1 MDILFSFLMLK
12 TRIIS
17 FLHYNHYRAG
27 STPSC
32 CAPSAWK
39 SLHIPCFFFTA
50 PAARIRYFNE
60 PMRFFFI
67 IVLVLR
73 NNIIVKASSTVF
85 FLFFIFFFYSF
96 QSGHGGFGGETEQR
110 DVGADQREAQR
121 VHDGRITVLG
131 RLDDTGRDGRD
142 AQRQRATVPGQGAVT
157 AIPARRGPGKVSV
170 VLGSAGVRSHRS
182 DRHIGKKSPAFKF
195 PGDSGSGIFLISG
208 CGVISPS
215 SPPPNTIG

>member
-85 FLFFIFFFYSF
+85 FIFHFFFFLFFS
-96 QSGHGGFGGETEQR
+96 ER
-110 DVGADQREAQR
+110 PR
-121 VHDGRITVLG
+121 
-131 RLDDTGRDGRD
+131 RLWWRN
-142 AQRQRATVPGQGAVT
+142 RAARCWSWSTRSAASTWWPNHCT
-157 AIPARRGPGKVSV
+157 WTTRRYRTRRPRRSTTTCNRTRARRRYRRPRTAWPRQSFSCTRIRWSS
-170 VLGSAGVRSHRS
+170 LTSIRSPYR
-182 DRHIGKKSPAFKF
+182 
-195 PGDSGSGIFLISG
+195 
-208 CGVISPS
+208 
-215 SPPPNTIG
+215 